1 MPALATVVSDYLT
14 SVKNSLSVGKDLG
27 SNVDGPPVNYLK
39 ALDMASVLELLQD
52 ALDAAGPLTAVS
64 GDATSVTDGASTFEA
79 GTQVGNVV
87 TFTGNVTASLA
98 GVEAVVISNDT
109 TTLNFASGALPE
121 APDTGDTYSI
131 RAAFLDKY
139 IEDLREGKGLADSPA
154 GSVYGEH
161 RVVLDALCR
170 LIRQLGGT
178 VPDVSLSHASLEVG
192 SGSSESAVVLSEE
205 MRIDQHKGAVLTISG
220 ESRKIVNNTEF
231 VANVAPA
238 FSSAPS
244 ASTAASISAGRDRSD
259 SRISRV
265 TAHPGAQPGENSFL
279 SLLIDSAQ
287 TLVVAF
293 TTPS

>member
-1 MPALATVVSDYLT
+1 MPALATVVSDFLT
-14 SVKNSLSVGKDLG
+14 QVKDSLSTGKDLG
-27 SNVDGPPVNYLK
+27 SNVQGPPLNYLK
-39 ALDMASVLELLQD
+39 AQDMASVLELLQD

-64 GDATSVTDGASTFEA
+64 GTATSVTDGASTFEA
-79 GTQVGNVV
+79 DTQVGNIV
-87 TFTGNVTASLA
+87 TFTGNVTAGLA

-121 APDTGDTYSI
+121 APAVGDTYSI

-139 IEDLREGKGLADSPA
+139 IEDLREGKGLADAPA

-161 RVVLDALCR
+161 RVVLDALCL

-178 VPDVSLSHASLEVG
+178 VPDISLSHASLEVG
-192 SGSSESAVVLSEE
+192 SGSTDSAIVLSEE
-205 MRIDQHKGAVLTISG
+205 MRIDQHKGDVLTISG
-220 ESRKIVNNTEF
+220 ETRKIVNNTEY

-244 ASTAASISAGRDRSD
+244 AATAAAISAGRDRSD
-259 SRISRV
+259 SRLSRV
-265 TAHPGAQPGENSFL
+265 TAHPGAQPGENQYL
-279 SLLIDSAQ
+279 SSLIDAAQ